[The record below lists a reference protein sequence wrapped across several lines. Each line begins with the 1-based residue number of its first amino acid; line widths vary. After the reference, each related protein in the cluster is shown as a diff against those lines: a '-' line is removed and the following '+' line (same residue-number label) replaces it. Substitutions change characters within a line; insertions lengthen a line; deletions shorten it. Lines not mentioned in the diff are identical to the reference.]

1 MYQKRIPLRRLF
13 SVTVLAVILTAALG
27 APLVAQDG
35 GESLLSAS
43 DAEQQVRERDE
54 QERRAVLE
62 RDVDTLHELWSDGF
76 TVNAPSNQIMR
87 RSAVFELINNG
98 TLHYSTFDREIE
110 HVEVLGDVVVL
121 MGRERVHPIG
131 NAPNAGMEVERRFTS
146 IWQNEDG
153 EWRTVARH
161 ASTVEVK
168 PTS

>member
-1 MYQKRIPLRRLF
+1 MYQKWIPFRRPF
-13 SVTVLAVILTAALG
+13 SVPVLAVILTAAL
-27 APLVAQDG
+27 APPLVAQDG
-35 GESLLSAS
+35 EETLMSAS
-43 DAEQQVRERDE
+43 EAEQQVRERDE

-62 RDVDTLHELWSDGF
+62 RDVDTLHELWSDRF
-76 TVNAPSNQIMR
+76 TVNAPSHQIVR
-87 RSAVFELINNG
+87 RSAVFALIENG
-98 TLHYSTFDREIE
+98 TIHYSTFDREIE

-121 MGRERVHPIG
+121 MGRERVLPIG
-131 NAPNAGMEVERRFTS
+131 NAPNAGMEVERRFTN